1 MSHSHSSHSPQEL
14 DAKFRDAEQHL
25 NRLTYRSVI
34 RQVSAEIQARHLT
47 PALSPLLADS
57 QRGEGVSPA
66 LLTRCIG
73 PMVLTQL
80 KVLAD
85 GHQV

>member
-1 MSHSHSSHSPQEL
+1 MSHSHSPQEL

-25 NRLTYRSVI
+25 NRLTYRNVI
-34 RQVSAEIQARHLT
+34 RQVSADIIGNVPPVAEVH
-47 PALSPLLADS
+47 
-57 QRGEGVSPA
+57 PA